1 MKSFDILRKND
12 FKKKKQAHQLRE
24 NLWKEKKDCVRNNVK
39 ILNIGQSMSH
49 FKMKAGRAQD

>member
-12 FKKKKQAHQLRE
+12 FKKKQAHQLWE
-24 NLWKEKKDCVRNNVK
+24 NLWREKKDCVRNNVK

>member
-12 FKKKKQAHQLRE
+12 FKKKQAHQLRE
-24 NLWKEKKDCVRNNVK
+24 NLWREKKDCVRNNVK
-39 ILNIGQSMSH
+39 ILNIGQFMSH